1 MHAAPLLPWL
11 ALHEYLAASSARR
24 ETRTPVSVYA
34 ITFIGPLNY
43 NAKSQGEG
51 AAAAAAAAE
60 RSNDREEEEGRRRNV

>member
-51 AAAAAAAAE
+51 AAAAAAAAAE
-60 RSNDREEEEGRRRNV
+60 RSNDREEGRRRNV